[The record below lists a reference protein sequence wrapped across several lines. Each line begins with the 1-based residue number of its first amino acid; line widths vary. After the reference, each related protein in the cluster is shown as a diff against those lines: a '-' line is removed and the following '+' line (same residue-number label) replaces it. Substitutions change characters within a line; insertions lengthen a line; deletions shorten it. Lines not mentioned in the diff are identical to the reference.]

1 LITLSAFSGPLVDQA
16 RFSGGVIA
24 ALGGELVLLL
34 AWGAAAR
41 APAAAAGEGW
51 LLSGLLVY
59 ALALL
64 VLVQVTQ
71 ASEGRLDLDTLSARS
86 FALFLPAALLLSS
99 SYGRPGLARYL
110 TARPA
115 TRVGL
120 PLLFLNV
127 FALSALI
134 GRYFVPPQ
142 LAWPY

>member
-1 LITLSAFSGPLVDQA
+1 VGSGPLVDQA

-34 AWGAAAR
+34 AWGAAPR
-41 APAAAAGEGW
+41 APAAAASEGW

-59 ALALL
+59 VLALL
-64 VLVQVTQ
+64 VLVQLTQ
-71 ASEGRLDLDTLSARS
+71 ANVGRLDLDTVSARS
-86 FALFLPAALLLSS
+86 FALFVPAALLLASS
-99 SYGRPGLARYL
+99 HRWSSLARYL

-115 TRVGL
+115 THVGL

-134 GRYFVPPQ
+134 GRYFVPAQ